1 MINKDRCNRLI
12 QEGFSLIT
20 VRDNKLPNIKWKESM
35 TTPLTINEFSK
46 VYDLETTE
54 GIGIVTGYDFLE
66 CIDVDLKVFSTAKEQ
81 IDFWDELL
89 ELISTNIINFDE
101 KFVVKKTKNAGYHI
115 LYKSKRVQGNTKLSK
130 LKGHKEAV
138 IETRGIGGY
147 VFVYEKSIGN
157 RNYKDIEFISDED
170 REILIS
176 CCKSYNFIDETN
188 KIEIPKKEIKEYD
201 NTGITV
207 WDDYN
212 TKHSVFDV
220 IGDEFEVVTNVSD
233 KFIIRRFN
241 ATSPHS
247 GYVYHD
253 SGCMYLFSTGTNY
266 PNEKLISPFAA
277 IIYKDYNG
285 DFSKG
290 TKDLYTKG
298 YGDRIKVKSTFDKV
312 EMDINYSDLSFP
324 IEVFP
329 LDLQKYIVSCNE
341 TLSSSIDYLGCSLL
355 WMTSIMVGNSIN
367 IEVKK
372 GWKETANLWIALIGK
387 AGIGKTPSINNITFP
402 LTNKNSREIKEYI
415 KKYEKFEAFL
425 ELDKKDQDLTE
436 QIKKPKKTQFIV
448 NDITL
453 EALVDLH
460 GENKNGIGVLKDE
473 LAGWFKDMNKYR
485 QGSDLEHW
493 LSSWSGKEINMNRKT
508 AKSSFV
514 DKAFIPVL
522 GGIQPAIMD
531 AFYTEENKDSGFIDR
546 MLFSY
551 PELEVDMYSENE
563 MKEEY
568 LTWYEDYI
576 LSMQGELKKLTQYN
590 DDGDIEPVTAYFSAE
605 AKTEWIRVFNEITLR
620 QKSDEE
626 NEYMKS
632 MLPKQKSYI
641 PRFALLLNI
650 LNSFNE
656 EGCPINEISK
666 DSVLKAEKLSNYFVA
681 MSKKIK
687 SNSIESSNI
696 KKVIEK
702 SEGKNNYDKFVKVYE
717 IDKKLSKSKIADT
730 LGLSRQQVYNY
741 IKTYEKK

>member
-176 CCKSYNFIDETN
+176 CCKSYNFIDETK
-188 KIEIPKKEIKEYD
+188 KIEIPKTEIKEYD
-201 NTGITV
+201 NTGVTV

-212 TKHSVFDV
+212 AKHSVFDV

-241 ATSPHS
+241 ATSAHS

-312 EMDINYSDLSFP
+312 EMEINYSDLSFP

-402 LTNKNSREIKEYI
+402 LTNKNSKEIKEYI
-415 KKYEKFEAFL
+415 KNYEKYEAFL

-605 AKTEWIRVFNEITLR
+605 AKSEWIRVFNEITLR

>member
-20 VRDNKLPNIKWKESM
+20 VRDNKLPNIKWKQCM

-176 CCKSYNFIDETN
+176 CCKSYDFIDETK
-188 KIEIPKKEIKEYD
+188 KIEIPKTEIKEYD
-201 NTGITV
+201 NSGLTV

-220 IGDEFEVVTNVSD
+220 IGDDFEVVRNMSD

-266 PNEKLISPFAA
+266 PNEKLVSPFAA

-285 DFSKG
+285 DFSRG
-290 TKDLYTKG
+290 TKDLYAKG

-312 EMDINYSDLSFP
+312 EMEINYSDLSFP

-372 GWKETANLWIALIGK
+372 GWKETANVWIALIGK

-415 KKYEKFEAFL
+415 KNYEKYEAFL

-605 AKTEWIRVFNEITLR
+605 AKAEWIRVFNEITLR